1 LAKGRINKEAL
12 KAIARLYLTFGGILL
27 IFIIAFHIDPIYQNV
42 VVPFTAFVAAA
53 SKFTMNIFGANAR
66 VHNCILSTPSYSI
79 NIVDGC
85 NGIYATA
92 ILISGVLA
100 YPSKWSH
107 KLWGIG
113 LGVVAIFVLNLGR
126 VISLFYLGQYYP
138 SVFEEAHVY
147 AWQPII
153 IIWAIFVW
161 DFWARQSEKRKKVRQ
176 V

>member
-1 LAKGRINKEAL
+1 MKKKRINKQAL
-12 KAIARLYLTFGGILL
+12 KTIARLYLTFGGILL
-27 IFIIAFHIDPIYQNV
+27 IFVILFNIDAVQKNV
-42 VVPFTAFVAAA
+42 VVPFTAIVAGA
-53 SKFTMNIFGANAR
+53 SMILMNIFGAGAG
-66 VHNCILSTPSYSI
+66 VHNCILSTSAYTV

-113 LGVVAIFVLNLGR
+113 LGISAVFILNLVR

-138 SVFEEAHVY
+138 DIFEEAHVY

-161 DFWARQSEKRKKVRQ
+161 DFWARQSEKRKKVSPA
-176 V
+176 